1 MTATCSSVVNRMA
14 SSSGRLLRSP
24 IDHSGC
30 VSERMARRCAICARV
45 STVKTMVWPCV
56 LPWAMAPACTD
67 RQSPAISRP
76 MKRMCCHMPWANT
89 ALAGRAGRGGRCIT
103 PRLGGLGRQ
112 RQPGEP
118 MGNQVDPEE
127 VNRLQRDGM
136 RNNGAS
142 KMVQISPELPTIAQR
157 MNLRRLS

>member
-1 MTATCSSVVNRMA
+1 
-14 SSSGRLLRSP
+14 
-24 IDHSGC
+24 
-30 VSERMARRCAICARV
+30 
-45 STVKTMVWPCV
+45 
-56 LPWAMAPACTD
+56 
-67 RQSPAISRP
+67 
-76 MKRMCCHMPWANT
+76 
-89 ALAGRAGRGGRCIT
+89 
-103 PRLGGLGRQ
+103 
-112 RQPGEP
+112 